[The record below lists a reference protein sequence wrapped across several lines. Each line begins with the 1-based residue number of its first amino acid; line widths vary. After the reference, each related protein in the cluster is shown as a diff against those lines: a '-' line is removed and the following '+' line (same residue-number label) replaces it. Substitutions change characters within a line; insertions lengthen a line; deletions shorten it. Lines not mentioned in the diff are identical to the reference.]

1 MRMLVVASLL
11 AASAASAEDL
21 TIVSSVTRNGE
32 PAGTQTSYLSEGR
45 IRMAQAEG
53 TDFLLDNKTGNMTT
67 IDNKK
72 KEYSVITPED
82 LKAIMAKMQVQA
94 QKMEEQMKNMPPQAK
109 ALMEKMGGGGA
120 VTVAKTGPGR
130 KIAGYSCETWT
141 IGFGEVAKTE
151 QCVTGE
157 LALPAQ
163 AWSRYKEFA
172 EQMQGMLRSMT
183 GRGAGGQGL
192 AEKMS
197 AIQGYPLSVATT
209 AKFMGK
215 SSSTT
220 SEVTEVKKGA
230 IPDSAFEIPAGYKQ
244 VDSPMKK
251 MLK

>member
-1 MRMLVVASLL
+1 MRMLVFASLL
-11 AASAASAEDL
+11 AASVASAEDL

-32 PAGTQTSYLSEGR
+32 PAGAQTSYLSEGR
-45 IRMAQAEG
+45 IRMAQPEG
-53 TDFLLDNKTGNMTT
+53 EFLLDNKTGNMTT

-72 KEYSVITPED
+72 KEYSVVTPED

-109 ALMEKMGGGGA
+109 ALMEKMGGGGG
-120 VTVAKTGPGR
+120 TVNVSKTGPSR

-141 IGFGEVAKTE
+141 IGIGEIAKTE
-151 QCVTGE
+151 QCVTTE
-157 LALPAQ
+157 LALPTQ

-172 EQMQGMLRSMT
+172 EQMQGMLRAMP
-183 GRGAGGQGL
+183 GRGPGGQGI

-197 AIQGYPLSVATT
+197 AIQGYPLSVVTS

-215 SSSTT
+215 SSTTT
-220 SEVTEVKKGA
+220 SEVTEVRKGA
-230 IPDSAFEIPAGYKQ
+230 IPDSAFEVPAGYKL